1 MAFQCQNCIF
11 LVLVFTCVMAQ
22 IISAQSNECPPS
34 SKVYTC
40 SPRCYKDGDC
50 ATMGGKCCPDTCNQK
65 SCVPRHML
73 NKYGD
78 AGNTRPDKYG
88 PNKGTVYCGNV
99 KCTAFERCEV
109 DRTTKRERCV
119 RA

>member
-1 MAFQCQNCIF
+1 M
-11 LVLVFTCVMAQ
+11 VQ
-22 IISAQSNECPPS
+22 IISAQSNGKKSLLKNIYFIFILNVILSIVPECPPS

-88 PNKGTVYCGNV
+88 EYIYIYHSSVY
-99 KCTAFERCEV
+99 FE
-109 DRTTKRERCV
+109 TLNITINIG
-119 RA
+119 